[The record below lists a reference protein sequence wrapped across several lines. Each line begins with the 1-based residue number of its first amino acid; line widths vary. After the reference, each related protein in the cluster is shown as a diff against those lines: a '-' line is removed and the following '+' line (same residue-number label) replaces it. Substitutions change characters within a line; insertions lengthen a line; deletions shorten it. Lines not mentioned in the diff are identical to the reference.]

1 MTSTS
6 PPTDTLALPA
16 TMRTTDRTLA
26 APGHRAAEAYIRP
39 APIAVAGDIMRYV
52 FDLKSCT
59 FTLSLRAAKDATPD
73 APSTFFLPEFHFP
86 RDGCVVETSSGKWEI
101 TSDEGEVQKLRW
113 WHGRGAQNLKVVGVS
128 KRMNAGGEE
137 GQGEEEAGYYDVVS
151 NWLGQGCVVM

>member
-1 MTSTS
+1 M
-6 PPTDTLALPA
+6 
-16 TMRTTDRTLA
+16 
-26 APGHRAAEAYIRP
+26 H
-39 APIAVAGDIMRYV
+39 YV

-59 FTLSLRAAKDATPD
+59 FTLSLRAAKDADPD

-101 TSDEGEVQKLRW
+101 TSDEGEVQRLRW
-113 WHGRGAQNLKVVGVS
+113 WHGRGTQNLKVVGVS
-128 KRMNAGGEE
+128 RRMNAGGEG